1 MKQHIQNILL
11 GTLFLFSSAISG
23 QAISLVRQF
32 NGKYDF
38 TFVGNTLNPIEN
50 SFQNIPAVFTSSS
63 ANLNLNPEDVIEK
76 AYLYWAGCGTGDF
89 DVKLNGQSIVADRT
103 FSIQRIASNLVFDYF
118 GAFKDVTTQV
128 QATRN
133 GTYTISELDVSSFIN
148 LHAQR
153 STNFAGWALI
163 IVYKNPN
170 LPLNQL
176 NIYDGMQAV
185 PDEINITLNSL
196 NVIDTQDAKIGFL
209 AWEGDSGIAVN
220 ETLRINGNPIG
231 NPPLNPVN
239 NAFNGTNS
247 ITNSSTLYN
256 MDLDIYPIQNN
267 INVGDT
273 SAQIQLSSGQDFV
286 MINAIVTKLNSQLP
300 DATVVISNVTTTCD
314 SREIT
319 VDYKIFNTNST
330 AILPINTPISIYI
343 NEILIQTIFTQTAI
357 PIDGNETRQII
368 LIIPNTVPD
377 IFDLK
382 FVVDDNGTG
391 TGIVTEII
399 EINNNFSISVMLSV
413 SPLFNLLPN
422 IEACNEGNSKGTFN
436 FLDYETLVKVNP
448 TDSVRFYDSLLNAQN
463 NINPIFNLSNYVA
476 ISTPITI
483 YAKLENRNCSSV
495 TTFVLK
501 TKNCPPIV
509 YNFISADNDGINDTF
524 HIEGLKDIFLK
535 HKIAIY
541 NRWGTLIWTGNNS
554 SQEWDGFATQGIL
567 LNSKEIPTGTY
578 FYVIDLND
586 PNYSE
591 SLTGHLYLTR

>member
-23 QAISLVRQF
+23 QAISLVQQF

-170 LPLNQL
+170 FPLNQL

-343 NEILIQTIFTQTAI
+343 NDILIQTIFTQTAI

-448 TDSVRFYDSLLNAQN
+448 TDLVRFYDSLLNAQN

-509 YNFISADNDGINDTF
+509 YNFISSDNDGINDTF
-524 HIEGLKDIFLK
+524 HIDGLKDIFLN

-567 LNSKEIPTGTY
+567 LDSKEIPTGTY